1 MPNLLSIET
10 SSVSCSVCI
19 KTDEGLSKLYQNKI
33 SNIHGEVIFEFIES
47 ALNEVRK
54 KKEDLDFIIFGSG
67 PGSFTGLRVGCS
79 VAQGLGYGLKVPI
92 IPISSLRILA
102 QQAINDLDAKKVIVI
117 NDAHMEELYIG
128 EYILSENITIPSKP
142 DFSILKEDI
151 GELAL
156 AATKDF
162 FFIGNAVNLLD
173 TKLKGRI
180 FPDLIPTA
188 NSSFSL
194 AEDLISKGKFIS
206 AEKVKINYLSGE
218 SQWKRA

>member
-19 KTDEGLSKLYQNKI
+19 KTDEVLSKLYQNNI

-47 ALNEVRK
+47 ALNEVAIE
-54 KKEDLDFIIFGSG
+54 KEDLDFIIFGSG

-79 VAQGLGYGLKVPI
+79 VAQGLGYGLKIPI

-102 QQAINDLDAKKVIVI
+102 QRAINDLNAKEVVVI

-128 EYILSENITIPSKP
+128 KYILSENIAIPSKP

-151 GELAL
+151 SDLVL
-156 AATKDF
+156 SATKDLF
-162 FFIGNAVNLLD
+162 FVGNAANLLD
-173 TKLKGRI
+173 TKLKDRI
-180 FPDLIPTA
+180 FSDLIPTA
-188 NSSFSL
+188 NSSFAL
-194 AEDLISKGKFIS
+194 AEDLISKQKFIS
-206 AEKVKINYLSGE
+206 AEKVKINYISGE

>member
-19 KTDEGLSKLYQNKI
+19 RTDEGFSKLYQNKI

-117 NDAHMEELYIG
+117 NDAQRGARGAPATDALLLYG
-128 EYILSENITIPSKP
+128 
-142 DFSILKEDI
+142 
-151 GELAL
+151 G
-156 AATKDF
+156 
-162 FFIGNAVNLLD
+162 
-173 TKLKGRI
+173 
-180 FPDLIPTA
+180 
-188 NSSFSL
+188 
-194 AEDLISKGKFIS
+194 
-206 AEKVKINYLSGE
+206 
-218 SQWKRA
+218 

>member
-1 MPNLLSIET
+1 M
-10 SSVSCSVCI
+10 
-19 KTDEGLSKLYQNKI
+19 
-33 SNIHGEVIFEFIES
+33 
-47 ALNEVRK
+47 
-54 KKEDLDFIIFGSG
+54 
-67 PGSFTGLRVGCS
+67 
-79 VAQGLGYGLKVPI
+79 
-92 IPISSLRILA
+92 
-102 QQAINDLDAKKVIVI
+102 I
-117 NDAHMEELYIG
+117 NDAHVEELYIG
-128 EYILSENITIPSKP
+128 EYILNENIAIPSKP
-142 DFSILKEDI
+142 DFSILKKDI
-151 GELAL
+151 GKLAL

-194 AEDLISKGKFIS
+194 AEEFISKKEFIS

>member
-19 KTDEGLSKLYQNKI
+19 KTDKGLSKLYQNNI

-47 ALNEVRK
+47 ALDEVAI

-67 PGSFTGLRVGCS
+67 PGSFTGLRIGCS
-79 VAQGLGYGLKVPI
+79 VAQGLGYGLKIPI

-102 QQAINDLDAKKVIVI
+102 QQAINDLDSKEVMVI

-128 EYILSENITIPSKP
+128 EYILSENLAIPSKS
-142 DFSILKEDI
+142 DFSIFKEDI
-151 GELAL
+151 GDLAL
-156 AATKDF
+156 AASKDIL
-162 FFIGNAVNLLD
+162 FIGNAVNLLD
-173 TKLKGRI
+173 TELKDRI

-194 AEDLISKGKFIS
+194 AEDLISKEKFIS

-218 SQWKRA
+218 SNWKRA

>member
-1 MPNLLSIET
+1 MSNLLSIET

-19 KTDEGLSKLYQNKI
+19 KTDEVLSKLYQNNI

-47 ALNEVRK
+47 ALNEVAIE
-54 KKEDLDFIIFGSG
+54 KEDLDFIIFGSG

-79 VAQGLGYGLKVPI
+79 VAQGLGYGLKIPI

-102 QQAINDLDAKKVIVI
+102 QRAINDLDAKEVVVI

-128 EYILSENITIPSKP
+128 KYILSENIAIPSKP

-151 GELAL
+151 SDLVL
-156 AATKDF
+156 SATKDLF
-162 FFIGNAVNLLD
+162 FVGNAANLLD
-173 TKLKGRI
+173 TKLKDRI
-180 FPDLIPTA
+180 FSDLIPTA
-188 NSSFSL
+188 NSSFAL
-194 AEDLISKGKFIS
+194 AEDLISKQKFIS
-206 AEKVKINYLSGE
+206 AEKVKINYISGE

>member
-19 KTDEGLSKLYQNKI
+19 KTDEVLSKLYQNNI

-47 ALNEVRK
+47 ALNEVAIE
-54 KKEDLDFIIFGSG
+54 KEDLDFIIFGSG

-79 VAQGLGYGLKVPI
+79 VAQGLGYGLKIPI

-102 QQAINDLDAKKVIVI
+102 QRAINDLDAKEVVVI

-128 EYILSENITIPSKP
+128 KYILSENIAIPSKP

-151 GELAL
+151 SDLVFSE
-156 AATKDF
+156 TKDLF
-162 FFIGNAVNLLD
+162 FVGNAANLLD
-173 TKLKGRI
+173 TKLKDRI
-180 FPDLIPTA
+180 FSDLIPTA
-188 NSSFSL
+188 NSSFAL
-194 AEDLISKGKFIS
+194 AEDLISKQKFIS
-206 AEKVKINYLSGE
+206 AEQVKINYISGE

>member
-19 KTDEGLSKLYQNKI
+19 KTDEVLSKLYQNNI

-47 ALNEVRK
+47 ALNEVAIE
-54 KKEDLDFIIFGSG
+54 KEDLDFIIFGSG

-79 VAQGLGYGLKVPI
+79 VAQGLGYGLKIPI

-102 QQAINDLDAKKVIVI
+102 QRAINDLDAKEVVVI

-128 EYILSENITIPSKP
+128 KYILSENIAIPSKP
-142 DFSILKEDI
+142 DFSILKENISD
-151 GELAL
+151 LVL
-156 AATKDF
+156 SATKDLF
-162 FFIGNAVNLLD
+162 FVGNAANLLD
-173 TKLKGRI
+173 TKLKDRI
-180 FPDLIPTA
+180 FSDLIPTA
-188 NSSFSL
+188 NSSFAL
-194 AEDLISKGKFIS
+194 AEDLISKQKFIS
-206 AEKVKINYLSGE
+206 AEKVKINYISGE

>member
-1 MPNLLSIET
+1 LPNLLSIET

-19 KTDEGLSKLYQNKI
+19 KTDKGLSKLYQNKI

-47 ALNEVRK
+47 ALNEVAI

-79 VAQGLGYGLKVPI
+79 VAQGLGYGLKIPI

-102 QQAINDLDAKKVIVI
+102 QQAINDLDAKEVLVI

-128 EYILSENITIPSKP
+128 EYILNENIAIPSKP
-142 DFSILKEDI
+142 DFSIPKEDI
-151 GELAL
+151 GDLAL
-156 AATKDF
+156 GATKDL
-162 FFIGNAVNLLD
+162 FFIGNATNLLD
-173 TKLKGRI
+173 KKLKDHI
-180 FPDLIPTA
+180 FPDLIPIA
-188 NSSFSL
+188 NASFAL
-194 AEDLISKGKFIS
+194 AEDLISKEKFIS
-206 AEKVKINYLSGE
+206 AEDVKINYLSGE

>member
-19 KTDEGLSKLYQNKI
+19 KTDEVLSKLYQNNI

-47 ALNEVRK
+47 ALNEVAIE
-54 KKEDLDFIIFGSG
+54 KEDLDFIIFGSG

-79 VAQGLGYGLKVPI
+79 VAQGLGYGLKIPI

-102 QQAINDLDAKKVIVI
+102 QRAINDLDAKEVVVI

-128 EYILSENITIPSKP
+128 KYILSENIAIPSKP

-151 GELAL
+151 SDLVL
-156 AATKDF
+156 SATKDLF
-162 FFIGNAVNLLD
+162 FVGNAANLLD
-173 TKLKGRI
+173 TKLKDRI
-180 FPDLIPTA
+180 FSDLIPTA
-188 NSSFSL
+188 NSSFAL